1 MSSFASGWEGLVIE
15 KMFLCFHCI
24 VGVTQLIDSSWIWDA
39 KCNALIIL
47 VFKEKNQRK
56 QKQAAMLP
64 VFLHSALEWTEK

>member
-1 MSSFASGWEGLVIE
+1 MR
-15 KMFLCFHCI
+15 
-24 VGVTQLIDSSWIWDA
+24 IWDA